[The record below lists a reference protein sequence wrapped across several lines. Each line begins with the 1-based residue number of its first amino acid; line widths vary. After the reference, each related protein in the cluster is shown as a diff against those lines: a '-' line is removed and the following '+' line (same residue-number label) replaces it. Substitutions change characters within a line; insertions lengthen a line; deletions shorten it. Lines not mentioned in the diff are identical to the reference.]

1 MKIDKDVLKII
12 DAGTSEGNFYKLPA
26 EQLDRKMYVKVNKV
40 LELLGGK
47 WNKKA
52 KAHVFPESIE
62 DAIDSVILT
71 GEVQDIRKELQF
83 FETPPELAR
92 RLVEMA
98 EIKNNMRC
106 LEPSAGK
113 GNIVEAIAN
122 KIDREFVICCDI
134 NREFVNTL
142 LSKKFYA
149 TVEDFI
155 EVKGKGQF
163 DRVVMNPPFTK
174 QQDIDHVLHALEFL
188 KFGGI
193 LVSVMSAGVMYRT
206 NKKIENFWKTVYA
219 QEDYEV
225 VELPEGTFKF
235 SGTMVNTIILKV
247 IKR

>member
-71 GEVQDIRKELQF
+71 GEVQDIKKELQF

-98 EIKNNMRC
+98 EIKNGMCC

-113 GNIVEAIAN
+113 GNIAKIISESVKGTLICCEIN
-122 KIDREFVICCDI
+122 KEFVDI
-134 NREFVNTL
+134 LEQVGFCVSYGNFMDMGSEF
-142 LSKKFYA
+142 KY
-149 TVEDFI
+149 
-155 EVKGKGQF
+155 

-174 QQDIDHVLHALEFL
+174 QQDIDHVLYALEFL
-188 KFGGI
+188 KSGGI
-193 LVSVMSAGVMYRT
+193 LVSIMSAGVMYRT
-206 NKKIENFWKTVYA
+206 NKKTEKFWEIIYA

-225 VELPEGTFKF
+225 VELPEGTFKS
-235 SGTMVNTIILKV
+235 SGTMVNAIILKV
-247 IKR
+247 VRG